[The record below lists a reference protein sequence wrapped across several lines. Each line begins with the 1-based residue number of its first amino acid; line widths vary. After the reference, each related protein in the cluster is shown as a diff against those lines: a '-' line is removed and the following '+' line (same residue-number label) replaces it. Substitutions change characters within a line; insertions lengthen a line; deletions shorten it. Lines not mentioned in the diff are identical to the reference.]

1 MFIINDFDSKE
12 KVVKDL
18 GTIKEYGGSQLRIC
32 DLSTG
37 IYSRIFPQT
46 DGTYSFAESGISPQ
60 GFLSDFYGIMEEL
73 DIDDDIELYEQ
84 ILGQIDSLTL
94 TSDEIDTLLTSGFLH
109 TIEQKHPEVSSISGF
124 QEILSAEQLANE
136 IEQNGSVAYQTV
148 LDEINRRLSMD
159 TIPDNQRKVLVAMK
173 NVYEN
178 DFFRQGKENSKILQE
193 QQKINDETHSAKQI
207 TEDLLEI
214 GKSGTKEDAL
224 HQFVET
230 KEKRQES
237 KEERN

>member
-1 MFIINDFDSKE
+1 
-12 KVVKDL
+12 
-18 GTIKEYGGSQLRIC
+18 
-32 DLSTG
+32 
-37 IYSRIFPQT
+37 
-46 DGTYSFAESGISPQ
+46 
-60 GFLSDFYGIMEEL
+60 
-73 DIDDDIELYEQ
+73 
-84 ILGQIDSLTL
+84 
-94 TSDEIDTLLTSGFLH
+94 
-109 TIEQKHPEVSSISGF
+109 
-124 QEILSAEQLANE
+124 
-136 IEQNGSVAYQTV
+136 
-148 LDEINRRLSMD
+148 
-159 TIPDNQRKVLVAMK
+159 MK